1 MRRARR
7 LCGLVVAAAL
17 GCGCSLV
24 GPAVSGM
31 GPPASP
37 SEPKMTVETVRAQI
51 DQRSVDT
58 IEDLVRQLAKDQ
70 GMTFRA
76 AAESVTGIPLSLG

>member
-1 MRRARR
+1 
-7 LCGLVVAAAL
+7 
-17 GCGCSLV
+17 
-24 GPAVSGM
+24 
-31 GPPASP
+31 
-37 SEPKMTVETVRAQI
+37 MTVETVRAQI